1 MAATT
6 LELFF
11 IDGKP
16 DGMLTAEV
24 FGWTGHILVAPR
36 IRLSEALKRKE
47 SSYTGVYIL
56 LGEQDEEPLA
66 YIGEG
71 ENIAER
77 IKSHDAKKD
86 WWTKVVLITSTANN
100 LHKAH
105 VQYIEARLVKVGMK
119 ASHTSLE
126 NGNIPSIPSLSE
138 AAQSNM
144 ENFIDQLLMMLPA
157 IRVDLF
163 TNKVKQDGLG
173 DDRGEKLSVDNPIFE
188 LTLKKEG
195 IRATAILE
203 GGEFVVQKGSLAR
216 SEYIG
221 ERSDRYSYWK
231 LYDKLVD
238 QGILIQEEDHKVFTA
253 SYAFSSTSAAGAV
266 CNGRSTAG
274 PVAWKVRGKSQT
286 YKDWE
291 AESLAK

>member
-1 MAATT
+1 MTSTT

-36 IRLSEALKRKE
+36 TRLSEALKRKE

-56 LGEQDEEPLA
+56 LGELEEESIA

-71 ENIAER
+71 ENVANR
-77 IKSHDAKKD
+77 IKNHDAKKD
-86 WWTKVVLITSTANN
+86 WWTRVVLITSAANN

-105 VQYIEARLVKVGMK
+105 VQYIESRLVQIGLA
-119 ASHTSLE
+119 ASNTKLE
-126 NGNIPSIPSLSE
+126 NSTNPALPSLSE
-138 AAQSNM
+138 AARANM
-144 ENFIDQLLMMLPA
+144 EIFVDQLLMVLPA
-157 IRVDLF
+157 IRVDVF
-163 TNKVKQDGLG
+163 TSKAKPDKASSIDQSQLATDSPV
-173 DDRGEKLSVDNPIFE
+173 FE

-195 IRATAILE
+195 IIATAVLE
-203 GGEFVVQKGSLAR
+203 DGEFVVQKGSMAR

-221 ERSDRYSYWK
+221 DRSEKSYYWK
-231 LYDKLVD
+231 HYDKLVALGILVD
-238 QGILIQEEDHKVFTA
+238 QGSHKVFTQ
-253 SYAFSSTSAAGAV
+253 SYAFPSTSAAGAV

-274 PVAWKVRGKSQT
+274 PIAWKVKGTLQT

-291 AESLAK
+291 AASLEE